1 MQNEAISINFTK
13 RYILALMLIALL
25 STGAYY
31 ILVFA
36 LKTSD
41 STALIVN
48 KSAKQRMYSQRIAS
62 FSQQYYRSTYVKE
75 NSFEHE
81 TIQLTLEEAIN
92 EMRQAN
98 NTLSSGNINKDV
110 HIKLSTAMAELY
122 FGDTNL
128 KKRVDDYLDLAKKL
142 TKAQTQDEAL
152 NILDHLLLL
161 SNPLLEDLNAAVFQY
176 QKEGEENI
184 ENIRY
189 LESLAWIVTLFA
201 LLMEVIF
208 IFQPMAN
215 MIKLFIQNEKSHS
228 ERLEQEIKIRTYSL
242 EQANQKLIYNASH
255 DPLTGLNNRFNFERE
270 LGNILSNYHVNNVPF
285 SVLMLDID
293 WFKKIN
299 DTYGHNV
306 GDYVLKELS
315 TLLSAAIRPED
326 SAYRTGGEEFVIILN
341 RISKL
346 DAIKKAEE
354 IRHSVENY
362 TFICDEHNFNITI
375 SCGVYHSQ
383 CIEAQDV
390 HEVMKLVDDAL
401 YKAKHLGRNR
411 IVLGELYVPTVL

>member
-1 MQNEAISINFTK
+1 MEINFTK
-13 RYILALMLIALL
+13 RYALALMLIALL
-25 STGAYY
+25 STGTLY
-31 ILVFA
+31 IVEFA
-36 LKTSD
+36 LKASD
-41 STALIVN
+41 FTALIVN

-62 FSQQYYRSTYVKE
+62 FSQQYYRCTYIKQNCSDHATV
-75 NSFEHE
+75 
-81 TIQLTLEEAIN
+81 QLILEEAIH

-98 NTLSSGNINKDV
+98 NTLSSGNIKKDV
-110 HIKLSTAMAELY
+110 EINLSTTMSEIY
-122 FGDTNL
+122 FGDINL
-128 KKRVDDYLDLAKKL
+128 KKRVNDYLDLAKKL
-142 TKAQTQDEAL
+142 TQTQTQEEAL
-152 NILDHLLLL
+152 EILDHLLLV
-161 SNPLLEDLNAAVFQY
+161 SNPLLVDLNAAVYQY

-184 ENIRY
+184 ANIRY
-189 LESLAWIVTLFA
+189 LEIFAWLLTLFT
-201 LLMEVIF
+201 LLIEVIF

-215 MIKLFIQNEKSHS
+215 AIKLFIQNERSHK
-228 ERLEQEIKIRTYSL
+228 ERLEQEIKIRTHSL

-270 LGNILSNYHVNNVPF
+270 LGNILSNYHLNNVPF

-306 GDYVLKELS
+306 GDHVLKELS
-315 TLLSAAIRPED
+315 TLLSAAIRTED

-362 TFICDEHNFNITI
+362 TFSCDGYIFNITI